1 METNDALPVPPG
13 GGPGVPGGRGGTG
26 PAADASPVGRER
38 ELAAVAR
45 ALAPDS
51 AEGQALALVGEPGVG
66 KTELLRVVAERA
78 RATGSR
84 VLRSRG
90 SEGERGLAY
99 AGLHQLL
106 LPAATSIEQLPEA
119 QRAALRGAFGLA
131 DTASSPDP
139 MVLRLGVLNL
149 LSRLADKGPL
159 LLAVDDV
166 HWMDSASLDILAFL
180 ARRLE
185 GEPIGLLVAGR
196 GTALPD
202 RLAPALPTLLVG
214 PLTETDSALLLA
226 RRHGDLE
233 PGTRRRILQQ
243 AHGNPLALIEL
254 PGVMNQDGHAAW
266 GRTAHLSL
274 SRRLEEVFAAQ
285 LGTLPETT
293 AQALLTAAAAG
304 TSDLSVITQALPEG
318 GPDAFEVWR
327 PAESAG
333 LVHLH
338 AGRLEFRH
346 PLVVSAVYAGAPYAA
361 RRRAHLRL
369 ASAERDADRRAEHLS
384 AATVTPDEEVARQI
398 ETAAERYRTRGAI
411 AEAVAGFVR
420 AAQLS
425 PRPEEQGRR
434 LGIAAVVSMVAG
446 DVTRAE
452 ELASRASA
460 LSDDPEARA
469 WTAQLGAVAASM
481 TLRMEHAFHLVL
493 PAGRL
498 PDPAIAPYT
507 LTVGAHIAHHTAR
520 ADLRGELARQFT
532 AGTFPPGTDL
542 YATWIAWILDP
553 HHAAVRARAA
563 LPTLTAALRGEPA
576 EQHLA
581 GTLAM
586 WLDATDVSIGLLD
599 AVAHPDR
606 ADSLTVQA
614 GTAAADRAWA
624 LYEAGRWS
632 EARHGA
638 RSLGETPGRPPSL
651 LSVTAARVLLGTL
664 DAAAGNRTA
673 AEAALRPI
681 LDHAET
687 AHLRLLSGRARWA
700 LGLAALAD
708 EDHAA
713 AHAALRPLYEAD
725 GTPLHPHLGCY
736 LLPELALAAAR
747 TGQADDAR
755 AVLARVRESVGA
767 AASPRLTQ
775 LLAHAAA
782 LLAPSHEAEGHFATA
797 LAVPEGPAWPF
808 ERALTQL
815 DYGQWLRRRRRVAD
829 ARVQLATAL
838 DALER
843 LGARPF
849 AGRAESELRAAGVA
863 VRPPS
868 GDRLA
873 EFSPRTRQVLRLAAE
888 GLTNP
893 QIAERL
899 YLSPRTVASHL
910 YRSFPK
916 LGITHRSQLRD
927 AVPPA

>member
-1 METNDALPVPPG
+1 M
-13 GGPGVPGGRGGTG
+13 
-26 PAADASPVGRER
+26 GRER

-51 AEGQALALVGEPGVG
+51 AEGQALALIGEPGVG

-106 LPAATSIEQLPEA
+106 LPAAASIEQLPEA
-119 QRAALRGAFGLA
+119 QRAALNAAFGLT

-149 LSRLADKGPL
+149 LSRLADLGPL

-166 HWMDSASLDILAFL
+166 HWMDPASLDILAFL

-185 GEPIGLLVAGR
+185 GEPIRLLVAGR

-243 AHGNPLALIEL
+243 ARGNPLALIEL
-254 PGVMNQDGHAAW
+254 PGAMGQEGPAAW
-266 GRTAHLSL
+266 GRTAHLPL
-274 SRRLEEVFAAQ
+274 TRRLEEVFAAQ
-285 LGTLPETT
+285 LGALPEAT

-304 TSDLSVITQALPEG
+304 TSDLSVITQALAEDE
-318 GPDAFEVWR
+318 PDSFEVWR
-327 PAESAG
+327 PAEAAG

-346 PLVVSAVYAGAPYAA
+346 PLVVSAVYTSAPYAA

-398 ETAAERYRTRGAI
+398 ETAAERYRMRGAI

-434 LGIAAVVSMVAG
+434 LGIAAVVAMVAG

-507 LTVGAHIAHHTAR
+507 LTVGAHITHHTAR
-520 ADLRGELARQFT
+520 ADLRGELARQFA
-532 AGTFPPGTDL
+532 AGAFPPGTDL

-581 GTLAM
+581 GALAM

-624 LYEAGRWS
+624 LFDAGRWS
-632 EARHGA
+632 EARLGA
-638 RSLGETPGRPPSL
+638 RSLDETPGRPPSL
-651 LSVTAARVLLGTL
+651 LSVTVARVLLGTL

-673 AEAALRPI
+673 AETSLRPI

-687 AHLRLLSGRARWA
+687 AHLRLLSGRVRWA
-700 LGLAALAD
+700 LGLAALTD

-713 AHAALRPLYEAD
+713 AHAVLRPLYDTD

-747 TGQADDAR
+747 TGQEDDAR
-755 AVLARVRESVGA
+755 AVLARVRESVGS
-767 AASPRLTQ
+767 AASPRLAQ
-775 LLAHAAA
+775 RLAHAAA
-782 LLAPSHEAEGHFATA
+782 LLAPADAAEDHFAAA

-815 DYGQWLRRRRRVAD
+815 HHGQWLRRRRRVAD
-829 ARVQLATAL
+829 ARVQLAAAL
-838 DALER
+838 DAFER

-849 AGRAESELRAAGVA
+849 ADRAEAELRAAGVT